1 LDQTDTPVTWR
12 RQGSGRTS
20 RRIKVRSTSNPAFRN
35 LPSGPGGYASFGS
48 SGGGLMGGGAAY
60 ADAQSSQQVAHGRA
74 GTGDRPIT
82 IDDIVQK
89 TGICAGLAIVG
100 GFATAL
106 SGLYVLALPAF
117 IIGFVVSLV
126 VIFKK
131 SVNPALVVVYS
142 VAMGIAL
149 GGISGLLN
157 EQFPGIAFQ
166 ALIGTAGVFVGML
179 VVYKTG
185 AVKVTP
191 RFTKWLIGALIGVVV
206 LMLANLVAGLFGVNL
221 GLRDGGPLAIIFSLV
236 VIGVAA
242 FSLLLDFDAA
252 DQAVRAGAPAKFAW
266 YIAFGLMTT
275 LVWLYIEIL
284 RLLTYFRD

>member
-1 LDQTDTPVTWR
+1 M
-12 RQGSGRTS
+12 
-20 RRIKVRSTSNPAFRN
+20 RSTSNPAFRN
-35 LPSGPGGYASFGS
+35 LPTGQSGYASFGS

-60 ADAQSSQQVAHGRA
+60 ADTRAAQQMDYGRA
-74 GTGDRPIT
+74 GTERPIT

-89 TGICAGLAIVG
+89 TAICAGLAIVAG
-100 GFATAL
+100 LATAVT
-106 SGLYVLALPAF
+106 GLYVLALPAF
-117 IIGFVVSLV
+117 IVGFVVSLV

-131 SVNPALVVVYS
+131 TVSPWLVLTYS

-149 GGISGLLN
+149 GGIAGLIN
-157 EQFPGIAFQ
+157 QQFPGIAFQ

-191 RFTKWLIGALIGVVV
+191 RFTKWLIGAMIGVVV
-206 LMLANLVAGLFGVNL
+206 LMLANLVAGLFGVNM

-284 RLLTYFRD
+284 RLLTYLRGD